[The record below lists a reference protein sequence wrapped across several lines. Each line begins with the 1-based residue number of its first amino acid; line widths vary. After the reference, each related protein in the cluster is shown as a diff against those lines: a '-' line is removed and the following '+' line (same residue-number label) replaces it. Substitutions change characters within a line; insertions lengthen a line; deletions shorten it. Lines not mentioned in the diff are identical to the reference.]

1 MSRLRT
7 PAIPPSL
14 PQAGNRKQGCPK
26 FGLTNASSLSP
37 KQCFL
42 SPSPIPPH
50 MLSEESCPVSRE
62 KLASCGLT
70 PTGRGTG
77 ASKEACQ
84 RESS

>member
-7 PAIPPSL
+7 PANPPSL
-14 PQAGNRKQGCPK
+14 PQAGNGKQGCPK

-50 MLSEESCPVSRE
+50 MLSEESKFKGISLDLYPEGS
-62 KLASCGLT
+62 
-70 PTGRGTG
+70 
-77 ASKEACQ
+77 
-84 RESS
+84 